1 MNVKI
6 KVNPLWLKREL
17 KETLLEYFV
26 ILCSFVILFNI
37 VYSQDNSVYS
47 QGTLLSS
54 GIMSYL
60 SFEHYGVYI
69 PSTSDYFKIIT
80 LPLFMIAGI
89 ILFVKSL
96 ELLIFI
102 VIIIISKTFQLLT
115 FLLKKIIV

>member
-26 ILCSFVILFNI
+26 ILCSFVIFLNI
-37 VYSQDNSVYS
+37 VYTQDNSVYS

-60 SFEHYGVYI
+60 SFENYGIYI
-69 PSTSDYFKIIT
+69 PSTPDYFKIIT

-89 ILFVKSL
+89 ILLDKSL
-96 ELLIFI
+96 GILIYI
-102 VIIIISKTFQLLT
+102 VMITISKTFQLLT